1 MQVSQGFCGP
11 CCCWWAFWV
20 RRRLPRIA
28 RCNLPLLTACL
39 AMSRSW
45 QHASVKCSLQ
55 ETWACKGLAGP
66 STLQWLSHHQA
77 QRMAIIRWQGTA
89 GAAAIPAREGAAS
102 CTWPGDAP
110 YSPHLAVHERQA
122 CAGAAA
128 STARRKAGRPGKRV
142 LESSEEEDAGSGAS
156 GERPSAQRMRIHK
169 RAEAQGGG
177 PMKLSQDH
185 KG

>member
-20 RRRLPRIA
+20 RGRLPRIA

-66 STLQWLSHHQA
+66 STLHTPFTAEPSSSSAHGNKELAGDCRCSNHPCKGGGSKLHLAGGCYHPTSSYGPTPSSPCKAGLCRCSSHHCPPQGRSA
-77 QRMAIIRWQGTA
+77 WQ
-89 GAAAIPAREGAAS
+89 EGA
-102 CTWPGDAP
+102 
-110 YSPHLAVHERQA
+110 
-122 CAGAAA
+122 
-128 STARRKAGRPGKRV
+128 
-142 LESSEEEDAGSGAS
+142 
-156 GERPSAQRMRIHK
+156 GEF
-169 RAEAQGGG
+169 
-177 PMKLSQDH
+177 
-185 KG
+185 